1 MYMAHIL
8 IADDDELVAELAS
21 QVLIDSGHACGW
33 VTSGEAAWDLL
44 QKRRPD
50 ILLLD
55 QDMPG
60 ISGVSLLRRLRQSEN
75 FYDLPVIMFTAMRG
89 AEDESQAIYAG
100 AQDFVRKPFDPRG
113 LTSRIQRVLSRLQ
126 DRPQHK
132 ELRAHLQ
139 ESAQQAEVYSGGQRR
154 FL

>member
-1 MYMAHIL
+1 MAHIL

-21 QVLIDSGHACGW
+21 QVLIDTGHACGW
-33 VTSGEAAWDLL
+33 VTSGEAAWNLL
-44 QKRRPD
+44 QQRRPD

-60 ISGVSLLRRLRQSEN
+60 ISGTSLLRRLRQSEQ
-75 FYDLPVIMFTAMRG
+75 FYDLPVIMFTAMSG
-89 AEDESQAIYAG
+89 AQDETQAIYAG

-113 LTSRIQRVLSRLQ
+113 LISRIQRVLSRLE

-132 ELRAHLQ
+132 DLKTYLK
-139 ESAQQAEVYSGGQRR
+139 ESAQQSSEMAAPACRYI
-154 FL
+154 